1 MVDQER
7 QKVSRPK
14 DENAAVL
21 LPSSKKRLFTGR
33 LLERIDLSEAKGP
46 LLAMQPPTLL
56 HLTLSG
62 LDGRILTHAS

>member
-21 LPSSKKRLFTGR
+21 LPSSKKRLLTGR
-33 LLERIDLSEAKGP
+33 LLERIDLSQAKGH
-46 LLAMQPPTLL
+46 LLAMQRPPFSTLPCPDS
-56 HLTLSG
+56 TGGS
-62 LDGRILTHAS
+62 